1 MTKSYDKEFDEKQ
14 ELVSTTKSYLLMA
27 MIAVVSIVWGANTSL
42 PAPFYPKMAEEKGAT
57 PSQVTRFSTN
67 IENI

>member
-1 MTKSYDKEFDEKQ
+1 
-14 ELVSTTKSYLLMA
+14 MA

-67 IENI
+67 IENNT